1 MELTVIVEID
11 QRSDVPIYEQLH
23 RQLIAAIAGDE
34 LSPGDSLPSVRSL
47 AVDLGI
53 NLHTV
58 NKAYALLRDEGYIVM
73 RRGAGATV
81 AERDG
86 GGEAPNRTAEA
97 QDERMGEE
105 LYRLALAY
113 KARGGDSAAFLD
125 ATKRQC
131 ERAYGV
137 RSSQSVADGAT
148 KGNQGR

>member
-1 MELTVIVEID
+1 MIVEID

-23 RQLIAAIAGDE
+23 RQFIAAIAGDE

-81 AERDG
+81 AERNG

-97 QDERMGEE
+97 QDERMDEVVC
-105 LYRLALAY
+105 RLALA
-113 KARGGDSAAFLD
+113 
-125 ATKRQC
+125 
-131 ERAYGV
+131 
-137 RSSQSVADGAT
+137 
-148 KGNQGR
+148 

>member
-1 MELTVIVEID
+1 M
-11 QRSDVPIYEQLH
+11 
-23 RQLIAAIAGDE
+23 

-81 AERDG
+81 AERNG

-97 QDERMGEE
+97 QDERMDEE

-125 ATKRQC
+125 AAKRQC

-137 RSSQSVADGAT
+137 RSSQSVTDGAT
-148 KGNQGR
+148 KENQGR